1 MFSCCL
7 TLLRMLR
14 PEKDVVE
21 DTESL
26 RLLLH
31 MEDAAGGGGNSLVS
45 WNGLCVSVYS
55 VVHQ

>member
-1 MFSCCL
+1 
-7 TLLRMLR
+7 MLR